1 MDEWDEVVCI
11 IRGSKIP
18 VRLAPA
24 ADPFQLLPF
33 CCLCSSDPIALS
45 GMRIGPE
52 LHLVRRLLL
61 IPHSLVTRSSSAAM
75 ATTGQ
80 DDAAVAVDRFAVPVP
95 RIVSTLDD
103 DSTSVLYAS
112 QSSAPSS
119 GKHSLLDEDSRGSS
133 SGSAKKV
140 KKSVTF
146 DTSFPAHRIIE
157 YQWPVGSGNYFM
169 IQEQITEF
177 LQIKS
182 FKRKYPDFNRR
193 VCDIEE
199 RR

>member
-1 MDEWDEVVCI
+1 M
-11 IRGSKIP
+11 
-18 VRLAPA
+18 A
-24 ADPFQLLPF
+24 AT
-33 CCLCSSDPIALS
+33 
-45 GMRIGPE
+45 G
-52 LHLVRRLLL
+52 
-61 IPHSLVTRSSSAAM
+61 VT
-75 ATTGQ
+75 
-80 DDAAVAVDRFAVPVP
+80 RFAVPACKSLLAEEDVAAG
-95 RIVSTLDD
+95 LM
-103 DSTSVLYAS
+103 TS
-112 QSSAPSS
+112 SSSS
-119 GKHSLLDEDSRGSS
+119 GKQSLVDEDSRGSS
-133 SGSAKKV
+133 SGSSAKKV